1 MISVVIPAFNE
12 ERAVRATVEAVRAAL
27 AKADAAD
34 AEIIVVDDGSSDRTA
49 EEAEQVGAHVIR
61 KPQNIGYGHSLKV
74 GIKAANYDTIV
85 IIDADG
91 TYPAES
97 IPDLLAQFRRGF
109 DMVVGSRTGKFYR
122 ESWLKAPLRRVLQ
135 MLVEFTAGRAIPD
148 VNSGLRVFSRK
159 TIMPFFDHLSDAF
172 SFTTSATLAYMLRR
186 KYVEYVP
193 IPYNQRVGSTKV
205 RLFRD
210 SLRTLQYITQAIL
223 FYNPLKIFL
232 VLVFGLVL
240 GAAVLLAL
248 GLLFGM
254 TFASTLGIQ
263 SLIAAALVFAIGML
277 ADLIRQMGIRPENR
291 D

>member
-12 ERAVRATVEAVRAAL
+12 ERAVRATVENVRAVL
-27 AKADAAD
+27 AKIDAGN
-34 AEIIVVDDGSSDRTA
+34 AEVIVVDDGSSDRTA
-49 EEAEQVGAHVIR
+49 EEAESAGARVIR
-61 KPQNIGYGHSLKV
+61 KPQNIGYGHSLKI
-74 GIKAANYDTIV
+74 GITAAKNDVIV
-85 IIDADG
+85 ITDADG

-97 IPDLLAQFRRGF
+97 IPDLLTQYRKGF

-122 ESWLKAPLRRVLQ
+122 ESWLKAPLRRILQ
-135 MLVEFTAGRAIPD
+135 TLVEFTAGRAIPD

-193 IPYNQRVGSTKV
+193 IPYNQRIGNTKV

-232 VLVFGLVL
+232 VLVFALVV
-240 GAAVLLAL
+240 GAAILLLL
-248 GLLFGM
+248 GLFGFG
-254 TFASTLGIQ
+254 FASTLAIQ
-263 SLIAAALVFAIGML
+263 CLIAAALLFAIGML
-277 ADLIRQMGIRPENR
+277 ADLIRQMGIRSENR

>member
-12 ERAVRATVEAVRAAL
+12 ERAVHATVESVRAVL
-27 AKADAAD
+27 AKIDAGN
-34 AEIIVVDDGSSDRTA
+34 AEVIVVDDGSSDRTA
-49 EEAEQVGAHVIR
+49 EEAERAGARVIR

-74 GIKAANYDTIV
+74 GITAAKNDVIV
-85 IIDADG
+85 ITDADG

-97 IPDLLAQFRRGF
+97 IPDLLAQYRKGF

-122 ESWLKAPLRRVLQ
+122 ESWLKSPLRRILQ
-135 MLVEFTAGRAIPD
+135 SLVEFTAGRAIPD

-193 IPYNQRVGSTKV
+193 IPYNQRIGSTKV

-232 VLVFGLVL
+232 VLVFALVV
-240 GAAVLLAL
+240 GAGVLLLL
-248 GLLFGM
+248 GLFGFG
-254 TFASTLGIQ
+254 FASTLAIQ
-263 SLIAAALVFAIGML
+263 CLIAAALLFAIGML

>member
-12 ERAVRATVEAVRAAL
+12 ERAVRATVESVRAIL
-27 AKADAAD
+27 AKIDAGN
-34 AEIIVVDDGSSDRTA
+34 AEVIVVDDGSSDRTA
-49 EEAEQVGAHVIR
+49 EEAEGAGARVIR
-61 KPQNIGYGHSLKV
+61 KPQNIGYGHSLKI
-74 GIKAANYDTIV
+74 GIAAAKNDTIV
-85 IIDADG
+85 ITDADG

-97 IPDLLAQFRRGF
+97 IPDLLAQYRKGF

-122 ESWLKAPLRRVLQ
+122 ESWLKAPLRRILQ
-135 MLVEFTAGRAIPD
+135 SLVEFTAGRAIPD

-193 IPYNQRVGSTKV
+193 IPYNQRIGSTKV

-232 VLVFGLVL
+232 VLVFALVV
-240 GAAVLLAL
+240 GAGVLLLL
-248 GLLFGM
+248 GLFGFG
-254 TFASTLGIQ
+254 FASTLAIQ
-263 SLIAAALVFAIGML
+263 CLIAAALLFAIGML